1 MTLDIIYLVG
11 GFPQSKYIYQSI
23 STHFGN
29 DYKYITPA
37 EPDFAAV
44 YGAVLFRQHPDIAHA
59 QRADATY
66 GVAAS
71 IPFDPLCHDPDYKCI
86 NDDGAE
92 MCSNI
97 FSTVVERGDLIYT
110 EELFSSVF
118 MPALHRQTSKRFK
131 IYSTLEKDVWYTSGK
146 REKSSCIKAPNTHAR
161 LESLC

>member
-86 NDDGAE
+86 KLMTMVQRCAQ
-92 MCSNI
+92 I
-97 FSTVVERGDLIYT
+97 F
-110 EELFSSVF
+110 F
-118 MPALHRQTSKRFK
+118 RQLLKEVT
-131 IYSTLEKDVWYTSGK
+131 
-146 REKSSCIKAPNTHAR
+146 
-161 LESLC
+161 